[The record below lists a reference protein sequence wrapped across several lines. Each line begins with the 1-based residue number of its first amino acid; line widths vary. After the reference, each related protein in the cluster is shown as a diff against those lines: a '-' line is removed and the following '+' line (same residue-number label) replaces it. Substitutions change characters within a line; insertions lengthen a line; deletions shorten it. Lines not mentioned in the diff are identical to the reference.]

1 MTSWKAPCV
10 YIQNKEVRILLY
22 GAIMKCKRVIV
33 HIESGHTGTVT
44 SLTLA
49 DDKFAL
55 RVENKDTDTDPWIH
69 D

>member
-1 MTSWKAPCV
+1 
-10 YIQNKEVRILLY
+10 
-22 GAIMKCKRVIV
+22 MKCKRVIV